1 MSARD
6 SFLEKAA
13 QCRRLAAGLLNA
25 NEPAKPVLIALAE
38 EFEHKAA
45 RLEIEDRLLADP
57 AKDLI
62 PQSSEVRDMWDKFR
76 ENNAVNL

>member
-1 MSARD
+1 MNARD

-38 EFEHKAA
+38 EFESEAA
-45 RLEIEDRLLADP
+45 RLEIEDPPAADLA
-57 AKDLI
+57 
-62 PQSSEVRDMWDKFR
+62 
-76 ENNAVNL
+76 